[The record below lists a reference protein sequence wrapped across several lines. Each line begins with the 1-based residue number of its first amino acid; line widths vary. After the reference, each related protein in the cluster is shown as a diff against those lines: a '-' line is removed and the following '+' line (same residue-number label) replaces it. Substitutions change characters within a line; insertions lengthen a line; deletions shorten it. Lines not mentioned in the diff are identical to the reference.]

1 MALFDLNSR
10 YTKSMEHGGSYER
23 DASIGG
29 YNRKELRGLNKQAR
43 RGSLTQRERA
53 RLKYLTDER
62 RGRRKRGLLSGLG
75 GAAATLGALAAAGK
89 LGEGKGGAALMDAI
103 KSRLAGA
110 QEKGRERYVSRSNK
124 QKVIE
129 DAKRDQKAL
138 MNEAFDLESG
148 YPSSKD
154 DPLLSRIA
162 RRPRGLEDIDLPEEE
177 FSDDPISIKESLL
190 ARLKK
195 SPGATT
201 VESGPAQPS
210 DLELMSDYGLLP
222 EGSRKVS
229 QDASRTQEVSKLRD
243 FLNKK
248 STPLSDDQV
257 RKLRSEGEAHTQSVV
272 DELRKKNALDE
283 AFEEMRIQEAQRSAP
298 MVEDFKQVGNEP
310 RGTDPRTDEEREKE
324 RDELMKYLNFKGR
337 LKQDPDLQKLLRSY
351 FPYNKGG
358 KIDEGSVK
366 DLLSRLSKTESYDI
380 DPENMT
386 TGNIPPEKFLNEIN
400 KARLEKGL
408 PEVDRISNQ
417 AINDILN
424 MKPLKPKQPS
434 DIFNRYSNI

>member
-1 MALFDLNSR
+1 
-10 YTKSMEHGGSYER
+10 MENGGSYER

-29 YNRKELRGLNKQAR
+29 YNRKELRGLSKQAR
-43 RGSLTQRERA
+43 RGTLTQRERA

-62 RGRRKRGLLSGLG
+62 GGRRKRGLLSGLG

-89 LGEGKGGAALMDAI
+89 LGGGDGEGGSALMDAI
-103 KSRLAGA
+103 KSRLAGKKA
-110 QEKGRERYVSRSNK
+110 MRPINKKMRQDEKLQELFAK
-124 QKVIE
+124 
-129 DAKRDQKAL
+129 DA
-138 MNEAFDLESG
+138 MSG
-148 YPSSKD
+148 DIPTTDSDIPSSKD

-162 RRPRGLEDIDLPEEE
+162 RRPKGLEDIDLPEEE

-201 VESGPAQPS
+201 VESGPSQPS

-243 FLNKK
+243 ILNKK

-272 DELRKKNALDE
+272 EELRNKNALDE
-283 AFEEMRIQEAQRSAP
+283 ALEEMRIQEAQRSAP
-298 MVEDFKQVGNEP
+298 MVVDEKQVGNEP
-310 RGTDPRTDEEREKE
+310 RGTDPRTGEEREKE

-337 LKQDPDLQKLLRSY
+337 LKQDPYLQKLLRY
-351 FPYNKGG
+351 GRFNKGG
-358 KIDEGSVK
+358 KIDEGPVQ

-380 DPENMT
+380 DPENLT
-386 TGNIPPEKFLNEIN
+386 TGNIAPEKFLNHIN
-400 KARLEKGL
+400 KARLDKGL

-417 AINDILN
+417 AINDMLN

>member
-1 MALFDLNSR
+1 
-10 YTKSMEHGGSYER
+10 MEHGGSYER

-29 YNRKELRGLNKQAR
+29 YNRKELRGLNKQAK
-43 RGSLTQRERA
+43 RGTLTQRERA

-89 LGEGKGGAALMDAI
+89 LGGGDGEGGSALMDAI

-110 QEKGRERYVSRSNK
+110 QEKS
-124 QKVIE
+124 
-129 DAKRDQKAL
+129 
-138 MNEAFDLESG
+138 
-148 YPSSKD
+148 
-154 DPLLSRIA
+154 
-162 RRPRGLEDIDLPEEE
+162 
-177 FSDDPISIKESLL
+177 
-190 ARLKK
+190 RLKK
-195 SPGATT
+195 FRKEGSKELQDMFKKEAMSGDIPASGDYDPMSDIQDIPLSP
-201 VESGPAQPS
+201 EKEIIEDELYSSNMQQPS
-210 DLELMSDYGLLP
+210 I
-222 EGSRKVS
+222 
-229 QDASRTQEVSKLRD
+229 
-243 FLNKK
+243 
-248 STPLSDDQV
+248 PLSDDQV

-272 DELRKKNALDE
+272 DELRNKNALDE

-298 MVEDFKQVGNEP
+298 MVEDFKQVGNEA

-337 LKQDPDLQKLLRSY
+337 LKQDPYLQKLLRY
-351 FPYNKGG
+351 GRFNKGG

-386 TGNIPPEKFLNEIN
+386 TGNIPPEKFLSHIN
-400 KARLEKGL
+400 KARIDKGL

-417 AINDILN
+417 AINDMLN

>member
-10 YTKSMEHGGSYER
+10 YTKSMENGGSYER

-43 RGSLTQRERA
+43 RGTLTQRERA

-89 LGEGKGGAALMDAI
+89 LGGGDGEGGSALMDAI
-103 KSRLAGA
+103 KSRLAGKKA
-110 QEKGRERYVSRSNK
+110 MRPINKKMRQDEKLQELFAK
-124 QKVIE
+124 
-129 DAKRDQKAL
+129 DA
-138 MNEAFDLESG
+138 MSG
-148 YPSSKD
+148 DIPTTDSDIPSSKD

-162 RRPRGLEDIDLPEEE
+162 RRPKGLEDIDLPEEE

-201 VESGPAQPS
+201 VESGPSQPS
-210 DLELMSDYGLLP
+210 DLELMGLSGSLP

-243 FLNKK
+243 ILNKK
-248 STPLSDDQV
+248 SSADMPGGPLLDSTPVASGPFQSPVSDGFGESRLSV
-257 RKLRSEGEAHTQSVV
+257 ENARKLAKEMLKRQ
-272 DELRKKNALDE
+272 DEKAD
-283 AFEEMRIQEAQRSAP
+283 EEM
-298 MVEDFKQVGNEP
+298 D
-310 RGTDPRTDEEREKE
+310 
-324 RDELMKYLNFKGR
+324 YLNFRGM
-337 LKQDPDLQKLLRSY
+337 LKQDPYLQKLLRY
-351 FPYNKGG
+351 GRFNKGG

-386 TGNIPPEKFLNEIN
+386 TGNIPPEKFLNHIN

-417 AINDILN
+417 AINDMLN

>member
-43 RGSLTQRERA
+43 RGTLTQRERA

-62 RGRRKRGLLSGLG
+62 GGRRKRGLLSGLG

-89 LGEGKGGAALMDAI
+89 LGEGEGGSALMDAI

-154 DPLLSRIA
+154 DSLLSRIA
-162 RRPRGLEDIDLPEEE
+162 RRPRGLEDIDLPEED
-177 FSDDPISIKESLL
+177 FSDEDISIKEGLL
-190 ARLKK
+190 KRLEK

-201 VESGPAQPS
+201 VESGPALPD
-210 DLELMSDYGLLP
+210 DLP
-222 EGSRKVS
+222 F
-229 QDASRTQEVSKLRD
+229 QE
-243 FLNKK
+243 
-248 STPLSDDQV
+248 
-257 RKLRSEGEAHTQSVV
+257 RSEGGPPVRVGIAPRAVPGPMDRSDTPGSHVEQ
-272 DELRKKNALDE
+272 ALLEMARDE
-283 AFEEMRIQEAQRSAP
+283 ASRVSSENPLPTGITSTRRNTGSEVTGLKSKSVDLGSDFPAEIPAKQATRGSNRPNVSQLFEALNRSKPSEINVDPEGIASDQYPGAAQTLLNAYNEKRRELGLEPAIQLTKEMIEETEGA
-298 MVEDFKQVGNEP
+298 M
-310 RGTDPRTDEEREKE
+310 DPRDRATPQ
-324 RDELMKYLNFKGR
+324 LMTR
-337 LKQDPDLQKLLRSY
+337 R
-351 FPYNKGG
+351 
-358 KIDEGSVK
+358 
-366 DLLSRLSKTESYDI
+366 
-380 DPENMT
+380 
-386 TGNIPPEKFLNEIN
+386 PP
-400 KARLEKGL
+400 
-408 PEVDRISNQ
+408 SQ
-417 AINDILN
+417 ILN
-424 MKPLKPKQPS
+424 TY
-434 DIFNRYSNI
+434 N